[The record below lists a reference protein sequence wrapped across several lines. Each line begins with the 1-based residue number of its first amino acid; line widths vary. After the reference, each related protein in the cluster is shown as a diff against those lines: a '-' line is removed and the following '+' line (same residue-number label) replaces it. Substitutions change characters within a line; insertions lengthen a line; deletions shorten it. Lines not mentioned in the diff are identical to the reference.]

1 MQTMQTVTIDLEC
14 DVMFSEEGE
23 LEVFLYMGD
32 SHDHSVFK
40 FNLNDIIAAYVDMF
54 TLPGFGE
61 APPYIR
67 HSDTEA
73 RDSIYNML
81 NTLKSGVEYIDEL
94 QNKYLDNEP
103 NDKDIV
109 E

>member
-1 MQTMQTVTIDLEC
+1 MQSMTISLEC
-14 DVMFSEEGE
+14 DVMFNEEGE
-23 LEVFLYMGD
+23 LEVYIYGEY
-32 SHDHSVFK
+32 DHNVFK
-40 FNLNDIIAAYVDMF
+40 FNLKDIIGANVDMF
-54 TLPGFGE
+54 TVPSDPSN
-61 APPYIR
+61 PPYLR
-67 HSDTEA
+67 HDDMDA